1 MELKVGD
8 KVRINKVLTVIE
20 LREDGFVFAE
30 HEHFSFGLKQDWYTP
45 IDTSPVIQNA
55 DAPSDTFAQQVE
67 EKSSCKPASLSQ
79 QVGGS
84 HYKDMAIQPIEYITK
99 NKLDFPQGCIVKYIS
114 RYRNKNKDQDVR
126 KVIHFAKLILQLEY
140 GYTDEQIR
148 DL

>member
-1 MELKVGD
+1 MNIVQDTAAPTDMLEPH
-8 KVRINKVLTVIE
+8 
-20 LREDGFVFAE
+20 RE
-30 HEHFSFGLKQDWYTP
+30 
-45 IDTSPVIQNA
+45 
-55 DAPSDTFAQQVE
+55 E
-67 EKSSCKPASLSQ
+67 EVSGKPASLSQ

-140 GYTDEQIR
+140 GYTDEQIK